1 MKKTVFILSVLI
13 SCNVYAECDEEG
25 YYDCGNTGDVK
36 WYLSSDQSTL
46 TVLGNG
52 STGDYGFEDNPYFI
66 ENDTKTAPFRTTAP
80 WGKYNDKIETI
91 NVEEGVV
98 GLGRVCFAGLDH
110 VTNVNL
116 PQTLS
121 IIGGSSLDQLSSLTS
136 LVIPDNVSK
145 VSTTA
150 FAWTNSLVSL
160 DVGDGF
166 EIEGSGLEYLGIT
179 PPQHSEFYYNDA
191 NTKIYCN
198 EDMIDTCRQ
207 MENISRNIIPYKKQG
222 NEYILDGVRYK
233 NSTDMQN
240 MKNGNKIRRIYT
252 IEEANFVAGE
262 KNRVSIKYR

>member
-1 MKKTVFILSVLI
+1 MKKWILILGLMVSFNANAI
-13 SCNVYAECDEEG
+13 CDEEG
-25 YYDCGNTGDVK
+25 YYDCGHTGDVK

-52 STGDYGFEDNPYFI
+52 STGDYGFVDNPYFI

-98 GLGRVCFAGLDH
+98 RLGNVCFAGLDH

-121 IIGGSSLDQLSSLTS
+121 VLGYSSLDQLSSLTS
-136 LVIPDNVSK
+136 LVIPDNVTK
-145 VSTTA
+145 VAQTA

-166 EIEGSGLEYLGIT
+166 EIEGSGLQYLGIT
-179 PPQHSEFYYNDA
+179 PDQHSEFARTYA

-207 MENISRNIIPYKKQG
+207 MGNINIIPYKKQG

-233 NSTDMQN
+233 NSLDMQ
-240 MKNGNKIRRIYT
+240 KGQNGHKIKRIYT
-252 IEEANFVAGE
+252 IDEANQVTGKTNTF
-262 KNRVSIKYR
+262 SIRYR